1 MIFRFS
7 PSSLSSSSIPVI
19 RTTMHLAHTMSHFLY
34 YTSPTKSLTC
44 TITHICECT
53 NKMLSEMNEL
63 AQDLVSGK
71 LQSQDS
77 NTVLER
83 PSSPC
88 NPLLHLPCWSSSY
101 LRSSQ
106 PLLNKNQSQKSNAKP
121 RVERKQACMPA
132 LCFKWQRSLLMQ
144 SCLPPL
150 HIWPHFF
157 IGKTV
162 GQYGK
167 EITWPRTSSQ
177 VPSL

>member
-83 PSSPC
+83 PALLAILCYTCTVEALPIWGLHSPC
-88 NPLLHLPCWSSSY
+88 WIRISHRRVMLNPGWKENKPACQHCVSNGSAHCWCRVVFLHCTSDLISSLERLWDSM
-101 LRSSQ
+101 
-106 PLLNKNQSQKSNAKP
+106 
-121 RVERKQACMPA
+121 ERK
-132 LCFKWQRSLLMQ
+132 
-144 SCLPPL
+144 
-150 HIWPHFF
+150 
-157 IGKTV
+157 
-162 GQYGK
+162 
-167 EITWPRTSSQ
+167 
-177 VPSL
+177 